1 MIAPKYP
8 LYHMYTKELSQPMKL
23 LRAFVL
29 VGVAVA
35 LVACSMGDLPAQ
47 LKSKLSFRGRILVW
61 HTWEEPDSL
70 VLESI
75 FDSFMEVHPG
85 VRIVSEYVPAGQLRE
100 RFNDRISAGL
110 GPDLLIGPELGF
122 VRELAD
128 QGALVDLSEI
138 ELETQFLLPR
148 AVDALRMDEGL
159 YGLPLA
165 AHTNVLYYNKKM
177 VDMPVATLDDLIL
190 AAREGQVIT
199 IPVDFHE
206 IYWGVR
212 AFGDDLMDDGGQL
225 NVGEGFT
232 EWVTWLLKAQEEP
245 TIILSRDEE
254 DLYALFSSGRAAYF
268 IGDSTLAPELRT
280 VLGEEN
286 LGVTLI
292 PRNATNEDAENAD
305 PTMGSQPPIADGG
318 FLEIEAIV
326 LNTLSTEQWL
336 DIQLAEFLVNPVHQ
350 RQLTTS
356 DLGQIPIS
364 SRVRFDPRISEA
376 EAAMIRQS
384 SNTAMAPLP
393 YIRLEEA
400 LTETGNDIYT
410 QLLEGVLTPEEAT
423 EQMAS
428 KAWQLLYGEDSA
440 Q

>member
-29 VGVAVA
+29 VGVAMA
-35 LVACSMGDLPAQ
+35 LVSCSMGDLSAQ

-61 HTWEEPDSL
+61 YTWEEPDSL

-75 FDSFMEVHPG
+75 FDSFMEVHPD
-85 VRIVSEYVPAGQLRE
+85 VRIVSEYVPPDQLRE
-100 RFNDRISAGL
+100 RFNDRIAAGL

-122 VRELAD
+122 VRELVD
-128 QGALVDLSEI
+128 QDALVDLSGLD
-138 ELETQFLLPR
+138 LETQLLLPR

-177 VDMPVATLDDLIL
+177 VDAPVATLDDLIL
-190 AAREGQVIT
+190 AARDGQVIA

-212 AFGDDLMDDGGQL
+212 AFGDDLMDENGRV

-232 EWVTWLLKAQEEP
+232 NWAAWLLKAQEEP
-245 TIILSRDEE
+245 TIIFSRDKK
-254 DLYALFSSGRAAYF
+254 DLYDLFSSGRAAYF
-268 IGDSTLAPELRT
+268 IGDSTLAPELRAT
-280 VLGEEN
+280 LGEEN
-286 LGVTLI
+286 LGVALI
-292 PRNATNEDAENAD
+292 PRNATNEDEESID
-305 PTMGSQPPIADGG
+305 PSMGGALPISEGG
-318 FLEIEAIV
+318 FLEVEAIV
-326 LNTLSTEQWL
+326 LNKLSTERWV
-336 DIQLAEFLVNPVHQ
+336 DVQLAEFLVNPIHQ
-350 RQLTTS
+350 RQLTAA
-356 DLGQIPIS
+356 DLGQIPVS
-364 SRVRFDPRISEA
+364 SRVRFDPRISAA
-376 EAAMIRQS
+376 ETAMIRQS
-384 SNTAMAPLP
+384 SNTAMTPLP
-393 YIRLEEA
+393 YVSLEKS
-400 LTETGNDIYT
+400 LTEVGNDIYT

-423 EQMAS
+423 DQMAS
-428 KAWQLLYGEDSA
+428 KGWQLSYGEDSA

>member
-1 MIAPKYP
+1 
-8 LYHMYTKELSQPMKL
+8 
-23 LRAFVL
+23 V
-29 VGVAVA
+29 
-35 LVACSMGDLPAQ
+35 GDLSAQ
-47 LKSKLSFRGRILVW
+47 LSSKLSFRGRLLVW

-85 VRIVSEYVPAGQLRE
+85 VRIVSEYVPADQLRE

-122 VRELAD
+122 VRELVD
-128 QGALVDLSEI
+128 QGALVDLSEL

-148 AVDALRMDEGL
+148 AVDALRMDDGL

-165 AHTNVLYYNKKM
+165 ARTNVLYYNKGM
-177 VDMPVATLDDLIL
+177 VDAPVATLDDFIL
-190 AAREGQVIT
+190 AARDGQVIA

-212 AFGDDLMDDGGQL
+212 AFGEDLMDEGGEIH
-225 NVGEGFT
+225 VGEGFT
-232 EWVTWLLKAQEEP
+232 DWAAWLLKAQEEP
-245 TIILSRDEE
+245 AIIFSRDEE
-254 DLYALFSSGRAAYF
+254 DLYDLFSSGQAAYF
-268 IGDSTLAPELRT
+268 IGDSTLAPELRAA
-280 VLGEEN
+280 LGEEN
-286 LGVTLI
+286 LGVAQI
-292 PRNATNEDAENAD
+292 PRNAADEDEESID
-305 PTMGSQPPIADGG
+305 PSIGGQPPVSDGG

-326 LNTLSTEQWL
+326 LNKLSTEQWL
-336 DIQLAEFLVNPVHQ
+336 DVQLAEFLVNPVHQ
-350 RQLTTS
+350 RQLTAA

-376 EAAMIRQS
+376 ETAMIRQS
-384 SNTAMAPLP
+384 SNTAMTPLA
-393 YIRLEEA
+393 YIRLEES

-410 QLLEGVLTPEEAT
+410 QLLEGVLTSEEAT
-423 EQMAS
+423 DQMAS
-428 KAWQLLYGEDSA
+428 KGWQLLYGEDSA